1 MDNLECNGTE
11 GTLENCKFDGWGKH
25 SCGDGEVAAVR
36 CEDQWSN
43 KEEGM
48 IIKALGESMIIEVL
62 GEQSMIK
69 LIMEIMEPR
78 ARWSTASLM
87 GRVSTAAVTERWRQ
101 FLVKTSG

>member
-11 GTLENCKFDGWGKH
+11 GTLEYCKFDGWGKH

-48 IIKALGESMIIEVL
+48 IIEVL

-69 LIMEIMEPR
+69 LIMEPR
-78 ARWSTASLM
+78 ARWCTASSM
-87 GRVSTAAVTERWRQ
+87 GGVSTALGTGRWRP
-101 FLVKTSG
+101 FGVETSGQ